1 MEEGLTANLHLFF
14 ALFLPLIMGGG
25 ENMATFCALIIFAII
40 AYVGYYMLTGGVT
53 MFITTLLTEVFKPRN
68 KK

>member
-1 MEEGLTANLHLFF
+1 
-14 ALFLPLIMGGG
+14 
-25 ENMATFCALIIFAII
+25 MATFCALIIFAII